1 MNRST
6 FDAMLAQYAT
16 PTVTGEGAVSWDKGA
31 HCVIPSVEIMG
42 KCVQDGTPTPDAPIE
57 PVFSE
62 GTEVIV
68 RGRNLANAY
77 ANGGYNMTNEKIAEN
92 TFRMTCGSATGGYG
106 AIKID
111 NLPVGVPLRMLVTF
125 CPEYPR
131 SQSTYAIAFPRN
143 NCGFN
148 VIHISSANE
157 AGVSYSRLGSA
168 AVLSTGSIEI
178 YLYNNMDN
186 PGESAIW
193 TISIYLDEQAIEE
206 HTPYFDGGTAV
217 APELLAIPGTE
228 YMDKWNPQTG
238 RGVRRLHKF
247 VMDGTYK
254 RNFETVHNTQPAD
267 VFVVSAGIVNGQT
280 GSGSPLGLTDTTE
293 VLCNYFPYEDGYYYN
308 RVAAFRNH
316 NRYYGLVVKFPYS
329 MFGITKREK
338 TNEELLALVNAWLV
352 EKNAEGNPLYYYY
365 VMETPEE
372 FQTEPQPLIQ
382 PKGTGQIIQTGGN
395 ADNCP
400 ITVKCVTHS

>member
-1 MNRST
+1 
-6 FDAMLAQYAT
+6 MLAQYAT

-31 HCVIPSVEIMG
+31 HCVIPGVEIMG

-131 SQSTYAIAFPRN
+131 SKSTYAIAMPRGA
-143 NCGFN
+143 CGFPY
-148 VIHISSANE
+148 IHISEAYE
-157 AGVSYSRLGSA
+157 AGVPYTRLSSVSSLAFGN
-168 AVLSTGSIEI
+168 IEI
-178 YLYNNMDN
+178 GLYNYMDN

-217 APELLAIPGTE
+217 APQLLAIPGTE
-228 YMDKWNPQTG
+228 YMDTWDPQTG
-238 RGVRRLHKF
+238 KGIRRIHKIKLSADDDWSRYSGNNGDF
-247 VMDGTYK
+247 YK
-254 RNFETVHNTQPAD
+254 YAIRPPESYP
-267 VFVVSAGIVNGQT
+267 
-280 GSGSPLGLTDTTE
+280 PLNPT
-293 VLCNYFPYEDGYYYN
+293 
-308 RVAAFRNH
+308 
-316 NRYYGLVVKFPYS
+316 
-329 MFGITKREK
+329 TKRENTYMCTHLPSVNYEGINNFLK
-338 TNEELLALVNAWLV
+338 YGILIDDIKVVVKVDMSTLDEWLQFLQENDVYVWYVLL
-352 EKNAEGNPLYYYY
+352 E
-365 VMETPEE
+365 PEE
-372 FQTEPQPLIQ
+372 FQTDLVQLIQ
-382 PKGTGQIIQTGGN
+382 PHGTGSIIQTGGTV
-395 ADNCP
+395 DSCP